1 MLCIPWFRQCTSRKN
16 GLSQTFSFPWKG
28 KKCLWCGYREERF
41 VSQHPDLRILAD
53 LHRKEKRADFTIPS
67 FIIQFNQIQSNIYT
81 TSSCMGKSEICN
93 AFISP
98 YMIHDTAFFQRNLM
112 ISQYYVDTQEAA
124 LLHESQ
130 HIPDAILQVQRKTFA
145 NIFLPIAS
153 RLWHVESVCQW
164 RWLMMARSRKSRL
177 ANRIGVSET
186 VHGSGPIR
194 QIKAN

>member
-145 NIFLPIAS
+145 NIFTNRQSSVACRKCVP
-153 RLWHVESVCQW
+153 VEVADDGSEQKIQ
-164 RWLMMARSRKSRL
+164 AGKSHRGFGNGSWFRTDS
-177 ANRIGVSET
+177 AN
-186 VHGSGPIR
+186 
-194 QIKAN
+194 